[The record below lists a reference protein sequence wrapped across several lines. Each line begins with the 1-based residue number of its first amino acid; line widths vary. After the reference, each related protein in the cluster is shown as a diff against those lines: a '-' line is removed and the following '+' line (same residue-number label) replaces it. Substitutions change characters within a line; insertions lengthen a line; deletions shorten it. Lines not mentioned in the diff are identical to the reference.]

1 MMNALITT
9 EKGSGMFAPATNY
22 NLLTVSPFNDDA

>member
-1 MMNALITT
+1 MMNVLITT
-9 EKGSGMFAPATNY
+9 EKGFGMYALATNY